1 MVGTT
6 TRARKKT
13 KEPEVVEERVEE
25 KADDE
30 RDTQIKLLSMT
41 VQQHSVNMAVEA
53 QKRDALEAELRQ
65 ALTETRFELR
75 QLQQSRAKSIDA
87 IKEVKDRCERL
98 NSQYV
103 GHEASIVGMRR
114 DVDRLLDN
122 VLVSS
127 RKNAPQSPQ
136 SSVYEEDD
144 VKQKSQLSRDKCRM
158 GTSRAESMVS
168 ELDDARSEVSSVT
181 TGYCHSSLEAA
192 LAAVRGTRRE

>member
-13 KEPEVVEERVEE
+13 KEPEEERVEE

-41 VQQHSVNMAVEA
+41 VQQHSVNMAVEV

-75 QLQQSRAKSIDA
+75 QLQQSRTKAIDA

-103 GHEASIVGMRR
+103 GHEASIVGLRR
-114 DVDRLLDN
+114 DVDRMLDN
-122 VLVSS
+122 VLAPS
-127 RKNAPQSPQ
+127 RMNAPQSPI
-136 SSVYEEDD
+136 SSVYEDDD
-144 VKQKSQLSRDKCRM
+144 VKEKSQLSRDKCRM

-192 LAAVRGTRRE
+192 LAAVRGTRQK

>member
-53 QKRDALEAELRQ
+53 QKREALEAELRQ
-65 ALTETRFELR
+65 SLTETRFELR
-75 QLQQSRAKSIDA
+75 QLQQSRTKAIDA

-103 GHEASIVGMRR
+103 GHEASIVGLRR
-114 DVDRLLDN
+114 DVDRMLDN
-122 VLVSS
+122 VLAPS
-127 RKNAPQSPQ
+127 RMNAPQSPI
-136 SSVYEEDD
+136 SSLYEEED
-144 VKQKSQLSRDKCRM
+144 VKERSQLSRDKCRM

-168 ELDDARSEVSSVT
+168 SIDDARSEVSSVT